1 MATQFLTGIN
11 LNKNQLEN
19 ARIQN
24 LSTPPSSPAV
34 GQIYFSTAEVESV
47 PENILYIYDGSGWV
61 PLDGD
66 IQSVVAGSG
75 LTGGGTAGDVTLN
88 IGSGDGIT
96 VGADAISVNAETTQ
110 FEFVSGK
117 LTISTGA
124 IGPDELAATAVTA
137 GSYGSGTA
145 IPTFTVDADGRL
157 TAAGSVDVATTL
169 NITGDEGSDGV
180 NLLTETL
187 NFEGGD
193 GIDTT
198 VTDDN
203 VLFALD
209 NTVVRTSG
217 DQLNI
222 GGNKT
227 FTDNVI
233 INGDLTVS
241 GATTTK
247 ISETV
252 LIEDNIITLNS
263 NETGTPSEN
272 SGIEVE
278 RGTGTN
284 VSLLWNESDDRWKF
298 TNDGATFYNIPV
310 PSEYDNFSFNVAVG
324 EDSQEVANAG
334 TLTFAQGG
342 GLTVGISGD
351 DTITFSH
358 DDTSSQASVNN
369 SGLTVIQDIT
379 LDTYGHITA
388 IGSTDLTS
396 SVEAA
401 GKVTKKISGDGNA
414 TSFDVAHGFGTPI
427 VSVQV
432 LDYGD
437 NGTSATYE
445 VVYTDVAKTTDN
457 NNSVTIGFAQA
468 PSSTQ
473 DYLVLISKF
482 PAIS

>member
-1 MATQFLTGIN
+1 MAQKFLTSIN
-11 LNKNQLEN
+11 LTKNELQN
-19 ARIQN
+19 AVIQN
-24 LSTPPSSPAV
+24 LATAPSSPAA
-34 GQIYFSTAEVESV
+34 GQIYYNTGD
-47 PENILYIYDGSGWV
+47 NKLYVYDGTIWE

-66 IQSVVAGSG
+66 IQGVTAGSG
-75 LTGGGTAGDVTLN
+75 LTGGGTAGTVTLN
-88 IGSGDGIT
+88 VGAGDGIS
-96 VGADAISVNAETTQ
+96 VAPDSISVNAEGTQ

-117 LTISTGA
+117 LTISNGA
-124 IGPDELAATAVTA
+124 IGPDELASTAVTA

-157 TAAGSVDVATTL
+157 TAAGSVSVATTL
-169 NITGDEGSDGV
+169 NITGDTGSDGV
-180 NLLTETL
+180 SLLTETL
-187 NFEGGD
+187 NFQGGD
-193 GIDTT
+193 GITTT
-198 VTDDN
+198 VSDDN
-203 VLFALD
+203 VLIVVD
-209 NTVVRTSG
+209 STVVRTSG
-217 DQLNI
+217 DQTI
-222 GGNKT
+222 AGNKT
-227 FTDNVI
+227 FSNNVI

-263 NETGTPSEN
+263 NETATPSEN

-278 RGTGTN
+278 RGTSTN

-324 EDSQEVANAG
+324 ATSQEVANAG

-342 GLTVGISGD
+342 GLTVGIGGN

-358 DDTSSQASVNN
+358 SDTSSQASVNN
-369 SGLTVIQDIT
+369 SGFNVIQDIT

-388 IGSTDLTS
+388 IGSVDLTS

-401 GKVTKKISGDGNA
+401 GKVTKKISGNGTA
-414 TSFDVAHGFGTPI
+414 TSFAIAHNFGTPI

-437 NGTSATYE
+437 NGTGATYE
-445 VVYTDVAKTTDN
+445 VVYTDVQRSTDN
-457 NNSVTIGFAQA
+457 AVTIGFAVA
-468 PSSTQ
+468 PTATQ